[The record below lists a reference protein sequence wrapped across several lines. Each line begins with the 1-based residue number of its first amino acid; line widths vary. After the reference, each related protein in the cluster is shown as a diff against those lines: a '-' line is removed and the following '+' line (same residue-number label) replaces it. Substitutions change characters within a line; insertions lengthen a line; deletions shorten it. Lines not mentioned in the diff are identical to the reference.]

1 MRHQTTSLV
10 ALIAFVALASG
21 CRQGATVPNPLTAL
35 TPSRVP
41 PPATGSYPIPDRYYK
56 GQPAAGQAST
66 AAGQSAVNLASNDA
80 AVGSGA
86 IGSGVVQS
94 SFVDR
99 NSTPQPAASV
109 TQTGGDLSGFRGFA
123 EARQPV
129 PLSTPASNFAPTPQP
144 ATSTA
149 QYAGMQDE
157 PPAPKPSTSPLNW
170 QQPVQ

>member
-1 MRHQTTSLV
+1 MRQQTKSLV
-10 ALIAFVALASG
+10 ALLAFVALATG
-21 CRQGATVPNPLTAL
+21 CRQGTPIPNPMTAL

-56 GQPAAGQAST
+56 GQPVAGQANAAASAST
-66 AAGQSAVNLASNDA
+66 VSLASNNA

-86 IGSGVVQS
+86 VGSGVVQS

-99 NSTPQPAASV
+99 NSAAQPTASV
-109 TQTGGDLSGFRGFA
+109 QTNGGELGGFRGFA

-149 QYAGMQDE
+149 QYAGMQDD